1 MKNLGNNMSETRTEW
16 TEVIVPRD
24 NLFKINLEEVWHY
37 RDLLL
42 MLVRRDFVTYFK
54 QTILGPIWF
63 FVSPIMTTVIYVVV
77 FGNIAEISTDGVPQ
91 ISFYLSGVTLWNYF
105 SSCLNDTATVF
116 SKNATMLGK
125 VYFPRLIM
133 PLSIVVSKLMQFGI
147 QIALFF
153 VVVIY
158 FWISGQI
165 EPNFWILLS
174 PFLILL
180 LAMLSLGLGMI
191 FSSLTVKYRDMVQ
204 LLTFGVSLLMYATP
218 VIYPVSSIPEK
229 YKLFIQSNPL
239 TAIFEAF
246 KYGFLG
252 VGDFTIGTLLYA
264 TLVTI
269 VVFLIGVF
277 VFNKVEKTFMDT
289 I

>member
-1 MKNLGNNMSETRTEW
+1 
-16 TEVIVPRD
+16 
-24 NLFKINLEEVWHY
+24 
-37 RDLLL
+37 
-42 MLVRRDFVTYFK
+42 
-54 QTILGPIWF
+54 
-63 FVSPIMTTVIYVVV
+63 
-77 FGNIAEISTDGVPQ
+77 
-91 ISFYLSGVTLWNYF
+91 
-105 SSCLNDTATVF
+105 
-116 SKNATMLGK
+116 
-125 VYFPRLIM
+125 
-133 PLSIVVSKLMQFGI
+133 
-147 QIALFF
+147 
-153 VVVIY
+153 
-158 FWISGQI
+158 
-165 EPNFWILLS
+165 
-174 PFLILL
+174 
-180 LAMLSLGLGMI
+180 
-191 FSSLTVKYRDMVQ
+191 MVQ

>member
-1 MKNLGNNMSETRTEW
+1 MHHNTNNKDW
-16 TEVIVPRD
+16 TEIIVPRD
-24 NLFKINLEEVWHY
+24 NLFKINFGEVWRY

-42 MLVRRDFVTYFK
+42 MLVHRDFVTYFK

-63 FVSPIMTTVIYVVV
+63 FVSPIMTTLIYVVV

-91 ISFYLSGVTLWNYF
+91 IVFYLAGVTLWNYF

-116 SKNATMLGK
+116 SKNAAMLGK

-133 PLSIVVSKLMQFGI
+133 PLSIVVSKLMQFGV

-158 FWISGQI
+158 FWINGRI
-165 EPNFWILLS
+165 EPNIWALLS

-180 LAMLSLGLGMI
+180 LALLSLGLGMI

-204 LLTFGVSLLMYATP
+204 LLTFGVSLFMYITP
-218 VIYPVSSIPEK
+218 VVYPVSSIPEK
-229 YKLFIQSNPL
+229 YKVFILSNPL
-239 TAIFEAF
+239 TPIFEAF

-252 VGDFTIGTLLYA
+252 VGDFTIGGLLYA
-264 TLVTI
+264 SVVTI
-269 VVFLIGVF
+269 VLFFVGVF
-277 VFNKVEKTFMDT
+277 VFNRVEKTFMDT

>member
-1 MKNLGNNMSETRTEW
+1 MSVLDNTKKDDW
-16 TEVIVPRD
+16 TEIIVPKD
-24 NLFKINLEEVWHY
+24 NFFKVNVAEVWRY

-42 MLVRRDFVTYFK
+42 MLVHRDFVTYFK

-63 FVSPIMTTVIYVVV
+63 FVSPIMTTIIYVIV
-77 FGNIAEISTDGVPQ
+77 FGNIAEISTDGIPQ
-91 ISFYLSGVTLWNYF
+91 IAFYLAGVTLWNYF
-105 SSCLNDTATVF
+105 STCLNDTATVF

-153 VVVIY
+153 AVVIY
-158 FWISGQI
+158 FWVSRKI
-165 EPNFWILLS
+165 EPNIWALLS

-180 LAMLSLGLGMI
+180 LALLSLGLGMI

-218 VIYPVSSIPEK
+218 VIYPVSTIPEK
-229 YKLFIQSNPL
+229 YKFLILSNPL
-239 TAIFEAF
+239 TSIFEAF

-252 VGDFTIGTLLYA
+252 VGDFSFWSLAYS
-264 TLVTI
+264 TLVT
-269 VVFLIGVF
+269 LIIFILGVF
-277 VFNKVEKTFMDT
+277 IFNRVEKTFMDT

>member
-1 MKNLGNNMSETRTEW
+1 MHHNKNNKDW
-16 TEVIVPRD
+16 TEIIVPRD
-24 NLFKINLEEVWHY
+24 NLFKINFGEVWRY

-42 MLVRRDFVTYFK
+42 MLVHRDFVTYFK

-63 FVSPIMTTVIYVVV
+63 FVSPIMTTLIYVVV

-91 ISFYLSGVTLWNYF
+91 IVFYLAGVTLWNYF

-116 SKNATMLGK
+116 SKNAAMLGK

-133 PLSIVVSKLMQFGI
+133 PLSIVVSKLMQFGV

-158 FWISGQI
+158 FWINGRL
-165 EPNFWILLS
+165 EPNIWALLS

-180 LAMLSLGLGMI
+180 LALLSLGLGMI

-204 LLTFGVSLLMYATP
+204 LLTFGVSLFMYITP
-218 VIYPVSSIPEK
+218 VVYPVSSIPEK
-229 YKLFIQSNPL
+229 YKVFILSNPL
-239 TAIFEAF
+239 TPIFEAF

-252 VGDFTIGTLLYA
+252 VGDFTIGGLLYA
-264 TLVTI
+264 SVVTI
-269 VVFLIGVF
+269 VLFFVGVF
-277 VFNKVEKTFMDT
+277 VFNRVEKTFMDT

>member
-1 MKNLGNNMSETRTEW
+1 MSVLDNTKKDDW
-16 TEVIVPRD
+16 TEIIVPKD
-24 NLFKINLEEVWHY
+24 NFFKVNVAEVWRY

-42 MLVRRDFVTYFK
+42 MLVHRDFVTYFK

-63 FVSPIMTTVIYVVV
+63 FVSPIMTTIIYVIV
-77 FGNIAEISTDGVPQ
+77 FGNIAEISTDGIPQ
-91 ISFYLSGVTLWNYF
+91 IAFYLAGVTLWNYF
-105 SSCLNDTATVF
+105 STCLNDTATVF

-153 VVVIY
+153 AVVIY
-158 FWISGQI
+158 FWVSGKI
-165 EPNFWILLS
+165 EPNIWALLS

-180 LAMLSLGLGMI
+180 LALLSLGLGMI

-218 VIYPVSSIPEK
+218 VIYPVSTIPEK
-229 YKLFIQSNPL
+229 YKFLILSNPL
-239 TAIFEAF
+239 TSIFEAF

-252 VGDFTIGTLLYA
+252 VGDFSFWSLAYSTLA
-264 TLVTI
+264 TLI
-269 VVFLIGVF
+269 IFILGVF
-277 VFNKVEKTFMDT
+277 IFNRVEKTFMDT

>member
-1 MKNLGNNMSETRTEW
+1 MHHNTNNKEW
-16 TEVIVPRD
+16 TEIIVPRD
-24 NLFKINLEEVWHY
+24 NLFKINFGEVWRY

-42 MLVRRDFVTYFK
+42 MLVHRDFVTYFK

-63 FVSPIMTTVIYVVV
+63 FVSPIMTTLIYVVV

-91 ISFYLSGVTLWNYF
+91 IVFYLAGVTLWNYF

-116 SKNATMLGK
+116 SKNAAMLGK

-133 PLSIVVSKLMQFGI
+133 PLSIVVSKLMQFGV

-158 FWISGQI
+158 FWINGRI
-165 EPNFWILLS
+165 EPNIWALLS

-180 LAMLSLGLGMI
+180 LALLSLGLGMI

-204 LLTFGVSLLMYATP
+204 LLTFGVSLFMYITP
-218 VIYPVSSIPEK
+218 VVYPVSSIPEK
-229 YKLFIQSNPL
+229 YKVFILSNPL
-239 TAIFEAF
+239 TPIFEAF

-252 VGDFTIGTLLYA
+252 VGDFTIGGLLYA
-264 TLVTI
+264 SVVT
-269 VVFLIGVF
+269 VVLFFVGVF
-277 VFNKVEKTFMDT
+277 VFNRVEKTFMDT